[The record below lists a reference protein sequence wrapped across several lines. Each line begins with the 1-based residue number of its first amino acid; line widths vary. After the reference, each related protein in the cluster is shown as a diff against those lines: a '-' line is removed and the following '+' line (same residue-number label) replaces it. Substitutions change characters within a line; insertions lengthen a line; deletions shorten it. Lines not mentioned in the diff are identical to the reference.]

1 MQTSPLEPLRA
12 LATAIDELTAL
23 DPAVLA
29 EGDTVLGLL
38 AQLSRLEHVAAV
50 QAVAFDD
57 SPEWVDDGAQKSAS
71 WVTLKRRCPRRDA
84 RRRLRLGTNLRH
96 MPHVADAWAA
106 GAIDPAHVEVLVR
119 ARRPAV
125 VELFAR
131 DEQLLVGFATSLS
144 FCDFEKAI
152 AYWCQ
157 CAAPDDAE
165 AAAQHQ
171 RDQREVQL
179 SQSYEGM
186 WFGKTTLDPISG
198 EIVANELRRLE
209 QHLFDDDWKHAKETL
224 GRTPTVDELARTA
237 PQRRAD
243 ALVEMATRS
252 RTAPADGRRP
262 APLVTVLVGYETVH
276 GRICELASGTVVTPG
291 SLLPLLDQ
299 AYVERVVFD
308 PAGRVLD
315 VGRHQRLFTGPT
327 RRAIEVRDRRCTDP
341 LCDKPADQC
350 EADHIIPF
358 SQGGETTVENGR
370 LRCGFHNRR
379 RNHHPDN
386 DQLQLEGTDDDGDDT
401 DIDDDDASGAPVRT
415 DPVSTDSPAEA
426 DEHDSADALVQTDP
440 VLTTSPAEADDTGE
454 ASDTDETDALAE
466 TDPVSTD
473 PPAQSDDTEP
483 HRDDE
488 VA

>member
-1 MQTSPLEPLRA
+1 
-12 LATAIDELTAL
+12 
-23 DPAVLA
+23 
-29 EGDTVLGLL
+29 
-38 AQLSRLEHVAAV
+38 
-50 QAVAFDD
+50 VAFDD

-96 MPHVADAWAA
+96 MPHVADAWA
-106 GAIDPAHVEVLVR
+106 GGLIDPAHVEVLVR

-179 SQSYEGM
+179 SPSYEGM
-186 WFGKTTLDPISG
+186 WFAKATLDPISG
-198 EIVANELRRLE
+198 EIVSNELRRLE
-209 QHLFDDDWKHAKETL
+209 QHLFHHDWKQTKQTL
-224 GRTPTVDELARTA
+224 GRRPTLDELPRTA

-315 VGRHQRLFTGPT
+315 VGRTQRLFTGPT
-327 RRAIEVRDRRCTDP
+327 RRAIEVRDHTGCTDP
-341 LCDKPADQC
+341 LCDKPADEC
-350 EADHIIPF
+350 EADHIVPF

-379 RNHHPDN
+379 RNHQPHPD
-386 DQLQLEGTDDDGDDT
+386 QPHLPGTDTEDHDT
-401 DIDDDDASGAPVRT
+401 
-415 DPVSTDSPAEA
+415 
-426 DEHDSADALVQTDP
+426 DEHDDEYDLDDDEYDSEVVDVEGEEAVPLVETDP
-440 VLTTSPAEADDTGE
+440 VLTTSPDQADQADETGE
-454 ASDTDETDALAE
+454 ADALVE
-466 TDPVSTD
+466 TDPVLTND
-473 PPAQSDDTEP
+473 HDDTEP
-483 HRDDE
+483 HRDDQ
-488 VA
+488 AA